1 MGISAFV
8 LFETGSNIPLTDLLQ
23 YTEDLCTELN
33 LFYGISFKKENGNNQ
48 LKHVRANLSDLP
60 FVESSSRQLCI
71 DFYDEPYE
79 FQNISFDW
87 LGKDTEFFE
96 AIIVD
101 DFCDN
106 EDLLFDILFKF
117 LKNYPNSKIW
127 MEDDW
132 FYTLNDLEKIA
143 NKPYDGNWCYKNPKE
158 L

>member
-8 LFETGSNIPLTDLLQ
+8 LFETGSNIPLTNLLK
-23 YTEDLCTELN
+23 YTEDFCAELN
-33 LFYGISFKKENGNNQ
+33 LLYGISFKKEKGENQ
-48 LKHVRANLSDLP
+48 LKHVRASISELP
-60 FVESSSRQLCI
+60 FVEISSRQLCI

-106 EDLLFDILFKF
+106 EDLLFNILFRF
-117 LKNYPNSKIW
+117 LKKYPNSKIW

-132 FYTLNDLEKIA
+132 FYTLNDFEKIS
-143 NKPYDGNWCYKNPKE
+143 NRPYDESWCYKNPKE